1 MSKLKIEEEIKFKEL
16 LKNPLRLFG
25 LSYFYFFVVVLL
37 IGIFYVKNI
46 ERISYNTVPV
56 SYIDSLNIDRDI
68 PEKKGGSMP
77 AVDLKMISNPTEE
90 NIAKGK
96 ELFNANCKSCH
107 GEKGNGDGPAGA
119 ALNPKPRNFHQKEG
133 WTNGNKFSEMY
144 KTLQEGITKNGMA
157 AYEYI
162 PAADRISIIHYIRSL
177 DQFPKIDDNEVSM
190 LDATYNLSQAVEM
203 PNQIP
208 VKKAIEKIISETPKS
223 DFDKI
228 NSEIKNILVENSV
241 NPQKTFVGI
250 SKSAKEKS
258 FDEFLTAVFLNPSD
272 FYLRSNVK
280 KISKNDWQKVY
291 SSLSKVE

>member
-77 AVDLKMISNPTEE
+77 AVDLKMISNPTEV

-107 GEKGNGDGPAGA
+107 GEQGNGDGPAGA

-241 NPQKTFVGI
+241 NPQKTFEGI